1 MMNKNHKLPKDG
13 QLAIEN
19 KSHGHIRFV
28 SFNVNGVKT
37 LFNYHPWNT
46 FSQQFDPAF
55 DFLKADIIS
64 LQELKLSST
73 TLKDLKLV
81 SLKNY
86 KSFISLP
93 RIKKGYS
100 GVGLFV
106 RIPDDKEDVTVKS
119 SLRIVKA
126 EEGVS
131 GFLKSPEDP
140 ERCYRDLP
148 ESDSIGGY
156 PRIDNTLGVELD
168 KEGRCICI
176 ELASNLVVF
185 SVYCPANSSQ
195 TQTGET
201 YRMNFLRALFER
213 CYNLKYVH
221 KKEVVVLGDINV
233 CVDLIDHADELNARV
248 KNNLVTNPILLGSPN
263 SGNLF
268 ERANV
273 EECNKFKSSTPA
285 RKLLNSYVVQSE
297 NFKDLSTG
305 RNFLFDSTRIKQERR
320 MNMFTVWN
328 TLTNARQ
335 SNYGSRID
343 LILASSEE
351 MCNNISRANIL
362 PNIMGS
368 DHCPVFT
375 DFDSTSIAPNR
386 DIQHS
391 LVPEKLKFE
400 AKYYYNL
407 DRYHDISQ
415 MFKVG
420 TTKRSKH
427 KLEKSPDE
435 LPNGQSPSENMNTSR
450 KRVKAKTISDYFSKN

>member
-1 MMNKNHKLPKDG
+1 MNEKNHTLTKDVLPAVED
-13 QLAIEN
+13 

-37 LFNYHPWNT
+37 LFNYHPWNS
-46 FSQQFDPAF
+46 FLQQFAPAF

-73 TLKDLKLV
+73 TLKDLKIV

-106 RIPDDKEDVTVKS
+106 RIPDNEEDITVKS
-119 SLRIVKA
+119 SLTVMKA

-131 GFLKSPEDP
+131 GFLKSPENP
-140 ERCYRDLP
+140 ERCYRDLS

-168 KEGRCICI
+168 KEGRCVCI

-195 TQTGET
+195 TEIGER
-201 YRMNFLRALFER
+201 YRMNFLRALLER
-213 CYNLKYVH
+213 CHNLKYVL

-233 CVDLIDHADELNARV
+233 CIDLIDHADELNTRV
-248 KNNLVTNPILLGSPN
+248 KNNKVTNPIFLGSPN
-263 SGNLF
+263 SGDLF
-268 ERANV
+268 ERANI
-273 EECNKFKSSTPA
+273 EECIKFKSSTPA

-297 NFKDLSTG
+297 SYKDLLTERS
-305 RNFLFDSTRIKQERR
+305 FLFDSTRIRQERR

-343 LILASSEE
+343 LILVSSEE

-362 PNIMGS
+362 PHIMGS

-375 DFDSTSIAPNR
+375 DFDSILISQNR
-386 DIQHS
+386 DIQPY
-391 LVPEKLKFE
+391 LAPVKLKFE

-407 DRYHDISQ
+407 YRYHDISQ
-415 MFKVG
+415 MFNVG
-420 TTKRSKH
+420 ATKRSKN
-427 KLEKSPDE
+427 KRDKSLGE
-435 LPNGQSPSENMNTSR
+435 LPNVQLPSENIEASK
-450 KRVKAKTISDYFSKN
+450 KRVKTKTIGDYFSKN